1 MHTLRCA
8 VVKVFQGAWATAA
21 SLNRLLF
28 IGVGLLGTGAL
39 LLSMRKSWFEVPQS
53 PVGGANSAFDMVAI
67 KPECAPLF
75 QALMGIGLICLIA
88 SWLRHRQWTLLSTI
102 IASLLCLVPL
112 TFPYFVMLRSPVVSA
127 EAAWLQ
133 LQHDNLL
140 WLGGDI
146 YNNAE
151 FAHRGWK
158 SKAYLIDLPQQ
169 LSVVKLPSWSP
180 WEIGLD
186 RCGDLLL
193 WLGYSN
199 AFCNFMCKGWTMAIV
214 GSVLLLMSTLQRKSE
229 FQFSHAG
236 VAISIFTIGSV
247 MASLIGWSLP
257 FRASNY
263 IQRSS
268 TLCSQREFETS
279 LIELDKAVAL
289 LPVLGQDTYYVAQR
303 GVLERELGLDTDYT
317 RLGEAIDLE
326 SDARY
331 DQAFAKIIQLTESDD
346 PAIRRE
352 SLRAVMR
359 FAIQDYN
366 CARFELSAER
376 FQLVLRRQPCNLKL
390 IYLMQ
395 LQGIRE
401 GRPELVYAMRDW
413 MYEASGKMA
422 FGTKK
427 IVRAAS
433 NQHAVL
439 AAGMDGNAEAIWAA
453 QDRAKRP

>member
-1 MHTLRCA
+1 MQKNRRFISQVSQATLA
-8 VVKVFQGAWATAA
+8 NAT

-28 IGVGLLGTGAL
+28 IGIGILGFGAL
-39 LLSMRKSWFEVPQS
+39 VQSTRKNWFEVPQAPLNGADS
-53 PVGGANSAFDMVAI
+53 PFDMIAVT
-67 KPECAPLF
+67 PDCMPVF
-75 QALMGIGLICLIA
+75 QAMMGIGLISLAA
-88 SWLRHRQWTLLSTI
+88 SWAWRRQWTILSTV
-102 IASLLCLVPL
+102 IASALCLVPL
-112 TFPYFVMLRSPVVSA
+112 AFPYFVMLRSPVVSA

-151 FAHRGWK
+151 YSHRGWK

-169 LSVVKLPSWSP
+169 LAVVKLPSWSP

-199 AFCNFMCKGWTMAIV
+199 AFCNFVGRGWAMAII
-214 GSVLLLMSTLQRKSE
+214 GSQLLLLSTLQRKSE
-229 FQFSHAG
+229 FQFPHAG
-236 VAISIFTIGSV
+236 VAIAIFTGGFIISALV
-247 MASLIGWSLP
+247 GWSLP
-257 FRASNY
+257 FRASNH
-263 IQRSS
+263 IRRSS
-268 TLCSQREFETS
+268 ELCSQRDFRAS
-279 LIELDKAVAL
+279 IDELDKAVAL

-303 GVLERELGLDTDYT
+303 GVLERALGLETDYT

-331 DQAFAKIIQLTESDD
+331 DQAFARIVRLIESED

-366 CARFELSAER
+366 CARFETSGDR
-376 FQLVLRRQPCNLKL
+376 FRIVLRQQPCNLKL

-401 GRPELVYAMRDW
+401 SRPDMVYAMRDW
-413 MYEASGKMA
+413 MYEASSKMA
-422 FGTKK
+422 FGTKT
-427 IVRAAS
+427 IVRAAA

-439 AAGMDGNAEAIWAA
+439 AAGMEGDAPAISAA
-453 QDRAKRP
+453 QDKAKRP